1 MDFGTLSAGLNNQT
15 AASNPY
21 VVTYTGNAIL
31 LFQVWGSGDP
41 TNEFGDSFQL
51 SNIYIG
57 QTGTSSN
64 NDGKAL
70 TTSPQDLYSSLGV
83 ASNQNENMYWFVTT
97 PNPFPPGTY
106 TFSYVINVDY
116 QTWAT

>member
-1 MDFGTLSAGLNNQT
+1 VDFGTLSAGLNNQT